1 VARARSED
9 GRPLVLVVGSVN
21 MDLVVQIPTLPTAGE
36 TVTGGVFEQGGGG
49 KGANQAVAA
58 ARAGARVV
66 FVGAVGD
73 DDLGGEALEL
83 LEREDMDLSGVQR
96 LPDAHTGVALIM
108 VDQAGENIIA
118 VASGANAA
126 LTGAMVRDALEHS
139 NLDAGGVCL
148 VNLEIAD
155 EPILEAVRLAA
166 GAGLRVIVNPA
177 PARALSEELLGFGP
191 ILTPNRTEAAAL
203 TSLEDPSEAAVQLAA
218 WTRAPAVITLGGD
231 GAVYAHDSEVEQ
243 LPAKPVKVVD
253 TTGAGDV
260 FNGVLAAELARGAEL
275 RAALDEAMTAAA
287 LATTGVGARTSQP
300 WRDPS
305 DKH

>member
-1 VARARSED
+1 
-9 GRPLVLVVGSVN
+9 
-21 MDLVVQIPTLPTAGE
+21 MDLVVQIPALPTAGE
-36 TVTGGVFEQGGGG
+36 TVTGGVFEEGGGG

-83 LEREDMDLSGVQR
+83 LEREDMELSGVQR
-96 LPDAHTGVALIM
+96 LPGAHTGVALIM

-126 LTGAMVRDALEHS
+126 LTGAMVRDALAQAD
-139 NLDAGGVCL
+139 LDVGGVCL

-166 GAGLRVIVNPA
+166 AAGLRVIVNPA
-177 PARALSEELLGFGP
+177 PARPLSKELLGYGP

-203 TSLEDPSEAAVQLAA
+203 TSMTDPSEAAARLAA
-218 WTRAPAVITLGGD
+218 WTGAPAVVTLGGD
-231 GAVYAHDSEVEQ
+231 GAVYAHDGEVEQ

-275 RAALDEAMTAAA
+275 RAALDEAMNAAA
-287 LATTGVGARTSQP
+287 LATTGVGARTSEP
-300 WRDPS
+300 WRDRVRGQGTQPRPPG
-305 DKH
+305 HAG

>member
-139 NLDAGGVCL
+139 NLDAGGICL

-218 WTRAPAVITLGGD
+218 WTRAPAIITLGGD

-253 TTGAGDV
+253 TTGAGDS
-260 FNGVLAAELARGAEL
+260 FNAGFLVAWMRGKTPEQCL
-275 RAALDEAMTAAA
+275 TA
-287 LATTGVGARTSQP
+287 GNKVGAASTR
-300 WRDPS
+300 
-305 DKH
+305 KAGGI